1 MSGVTLQLGGL
12 ITQLEAITLTYPL
25 RPDGEAGH
33 GLYLSIFVYA
43 DIHTPSLCVL
53 SKRISPLL
61 QFLRWSLG
69 QSLAARPPGGLGELS
84 EVWTLG
90 VGLTREVASSGFTEE
105 VPNQLGR
112 IKAHSHLVR

>member
-1 MSGVTLQLGGL
+1 MVRMSLRQQQSGAPCGFGKRVWMRNVLAFPQKPWPSLMSRVTLQLGGL

-33 GLYLSIFVYA
+33 GLYLSIFVYT

-61 QFLRWSLG
+61 QFLR
-69 QSLAARPPGGLGELS
+69 
-84 EVWTLG
+84 
-90 VGLTREVASSGFTEE
+90 
-105 VPNQLGR
+105 
-112 IKAHSHLVR
+112 